1 MSDTCDHKPLSEID
15 QKERRNKMY
24 SGVESIDCADC
35 GTTFILRR
43 NQYKGTILLVKE
55 DIVAG
60 GTEEAGVPMHKTCLE
75 LWKTERRNDD

>member
-15 QKERRNKMY
+15 QKERRDKMY

-55 DIVAG
+55 DIV
-60 GTEEAGVPMHKTCLE
+60 
-75 LWKTERRNDD
+75 